1 MGNDKKEMP
10 EKEDVL
16 KAIIDFFKDIPT
28 DEITA
33 EYIKNVVGCDEES
46 ATIML
51 AVIMHDRGQLRE
63 EVKELVLQDDEK
75 ALDELYT
82 VCKTVDEIFD
92 VVKYR
97 RLLHG
102 ERKRNPEE
110 ELTEEWKKI
119 AYDAFKDIR
128 PEDLRILHI
137 QKKLNVG
144 YSLALRIRDWLMT
157 I

>member
-1 MGNDKKEMP
+1 
-10 EKEDVL
+10 
-16 KAIIDFFKDIPT
+16 
-28 DEITA
+28 
-33 EYIKNVVGCDEES
+33 
-46 ATIML
+46 
-51 AVIMHDRGQLRE
+51 
-63 EVKELVLQDDEK
+63 
-75 ALDELYT
+75 
-82 VCKTVDEIFD
+82 VDEIFD

-102 ERKRNPEE
+102 ERERNPEE

-119 AYDAFKDIR
+119 AYETFKDIR